1 MKIKENMHVL
11 LLKGGF
17 GPEREVSLE
26 SAKACSRAIKEN
38 GFMVTEVDIAKMN
51 VNNLTSLK
59 ADVCFNAL
67 HGNSGE
73 NGSIQGLLNL
83 LKLPYTHSG
92 VAASAISMNKIY
104 FKRLILNTTEST
116 DDPII
121 FPKTLEI
128 NEGEKISIKNY
139 KGLYVLKP
147 KNGGSSVGVKIV
159 KGQNSIPLKN
169 EFKWKDLMAEE
180 FVGSMEL
187 TVTVLKDK
195 PLCVTE
201 IKAGQDKDFYNYK
214 AKYEKNG
221 STHEIPARI
230 PRQSYEQ
237 AMSWALRAHKI
248 VGCKGI
254 SRSDFRYDKINN
266 QLYMLEINT
275 QPGMTET
282 SLSPEQALF
291 CNISLSEMVKIIIKE
306 ASYEC

>member
-17 GPEREVSLE
+17 GSEREVSLN
-26 SAKACSRAIKEN
+26 SAKACSKAIKEN
-38 GFMVTEVDIAKMN
+38 GFTVTEFDIAKMN
-51 VNNLTSLK
+51 VNKLISLK

-104 FKRLILNTTEST
+104 FKRLVVNTTEST

-121 FPKTLEI
+121 FPKTLQI
-128 NEGEKISIKNY
+128 NEGEKLSIKNY

-147 KNGGSSVGVKIV
+147 KSGGSSVGVKIV
-159 KGQNSIPLKN
+159 KGQNNIPLKN

-201 IKAGQDKDFYNYK
+201 IKAAQNEEFYNYR
-214 AKYEKNG
+214 AKYERNG
-221 STHEIPARI
+221 STHEIPAKL
-230 PRQSYEQ
+230 P
-237 AMSWALRAHKI
+237 K
-248 VGCKGI
+248 
-254 SRSDFRYDKINN
+254 
-266 QLYMLEINT
+266 QLYK
-275 QPGMTET
+275 
-282 SLSPEQALF
+282 QA
-291 CNISLSEMVKIIIKE
+291 IEHIKL
-306 ASYEC
+306 